1 MTNIKFAFFGTPEV
15 ASQTLDI
22 LLANNLLPSLIIT
35 SPDKRAG
42 RDLKLT
48 PSPVSIW
55 AKNHNIKCLKP
66 EKLDDRFLDE
76 LFRLTDQEKIDI
88 YLVVAYGKILPEAL
102 IKYPPKKTINVH
114 YSLLPKY
121 RGASPL
127 ESAIQN
133 GENQTGVTIQEI
145 EYKLDSGP
153 ILATQ
158 KIPIDIMTTKAKL
171 KEELIEGGANLLIR
185 TLNQI
190 KDGTINKIPQDE
202 NQATFC
208 GKIKKEDGLIDPQGN
223 DLENWNKYRA
233 FYGWP
238 GIYFFADKKDKKIRL
253 KITQAS
259 FINNKFTIEKVI
271 PENKKEISYSD
282 FLRQK

>member
-259 FINNKFTIEKVI
+259 FIDNKFTIEKVI

>member
-22 LLANNLLPSLIIT
+22 LLANNLLPSLVIT

-55 AKNHNIKCLKP
+55 AKDHNIKCLKP
-66 EKLDDRFLDE
+66 EKLDDIFLDE

-88 YLVVAYGKILPEAL
+88 YLVVAYGKILPETL

-259 FINNKFTIEKVI
+259 FVDNKFIIEKVI
-271 PENKKEISYSD
+271 PENKKEINYSD
-282 FLRQK
+282 FIKQK

>member
-55 AKNHNIKCLKP
+55 AKDHNIKCLKP
-66 EKLDDRFLDE
+66 EKLDDIFLDE

-88 YLVVAYGKILPEAL
+88 YLVVAYGKILPETL

-127 ESAIQN
+127 ESAILN

-208 GKIKKEDGLIDPQGN
+208 GKIKKEDGLIDPLGD
-223 DLENWNKYRA
+223 DLANWNKYRA

-259 FINNKFTIEKVI
+259 FVDNKFIIEKVI
-271 PENKKEISYSD
+271 PENKKEINYSD
-282 FLRQK
+282 FIKQK

>member
-1 MTNIKFAFFGTPEV
+1 MTDIKFAFFGTPEV

-48 PSPVSIW
+48 PSAVSIW
-55 AKNHNIKCLKP
+55 AKDHNIKCLKP
-66 EKLDDRFLDE
+66 EKLDDIFLDE
-76 LFRLTDQEKIDI
+76 LFHLTDQEKIDI
-88 YLVVAYGKILPEAL
+88 YVVVAYGKILPETL

-133 GENQTGVTIQEI
+133 GENETGVTIQEI

-153 ILATQ
+153 ILAIQ
-158 KIPIDIMTTKAKL
+158 KVPIDTTTTKIKL
-171 KEELIEGGANLLIR
+171 KEELIEGGANLLIK

-208 GKIKKEDGLIDPQGN
+208 GKIKKKTG
-223 DLENWNKYRA
+223 
-233 FYGWP
+233 
-238 GIYFFADKKDKKIRL
+238 
-253 KITQAS
+253 
-259 FINNKFTIEKVI
+259 
-271 PENKKEISYSD
+271 
-282 FLRQK
+282 

>member
-55 AKNHNIKCLKP
+55 AKDHNIKCLKP
-66 EKLDDRFLDE
+66 EKLDDIFLDE

-88 YLVVAYGKILPEAL
+88 YLVVAYGKILPETL

-259 FINNKFTIEKVI
+259 FVDNKFIIEKVI
-271 PENKKEISYSD
+271 PENKKEINYSD
-282 FLRQK
+282 FIKQK

>member
-22 LLANNLLPSLIIT
+22 LLANDLLPSLIIT

-55 AKNHNIKCLKP
+55 AKDHNIKCLKP
-66 EKLDDRFLDE
+66 EKLDDIFLDE

-88 YLVVAYGKILPEAL
+88 YLVVAYGKILPETL

-127 ESAIQN
+127 ESAILN
-133 GENQTGVTIQEI
+133 GEDETGVTIQEI

-171 KEELIEGGANLLIR
+171 KEELIEGRANLLIR

-190 KDGTINKIPQDE
+190 KDGTINKNPQDE

-208 GKIKKEDGLIDPQGN
+208 GKIKKEDGLIDPLGD
-223 DLENWNKYRA
+223 DLANWNKYRA

-259 FINNKFTIEKVI
+259 FVDNKFIIEKVI
-271 PENKKEISYSD
+271 PENKKEINYSD
-282 FLRQK
+282 FIKQK

>member
-66 EKLDDRFLDE
+66 EKLDDIFLDE

-88 YLVVAYGKILPEAL
+88 YLVVAYGKILPETL

-158 KIPIDIMTTKAKL
+158 KVPIDTTTTKIKL
-171 KEELIEGGANLLIR
+171 KEELIEGGANLLIK

-190 KDGTINKIPQDE
+190 KDGTINKIAQDE
-202 NQATFC
+202 DQATFC
-208 GKIKKEDGLIDPQGN
+208 KKIKKEDGLIDPQGN

-238 GIYFFADKKDKKIRL
+238 GVYFFANKKDKNIRL

-259 FINNKFTIEKVI
+259 LVDGKFTIEKVI

-282 FLRQK
+282 FLKQK

>member
-22 LLANNLLPSLIIT
+22 LRTNNLLPSLIIT
-35 SPDKRAG
+35 APDKKAG
-42 RDLKLT
+42 RNLKLT

-55 AKNHNIKCLKP
+55 AENHNIKCLKP
-66 EKLDDRFLDE
+66 EKLDDKFLEE
-76 LFRLTDQEKIDI
+76 LFYLTDQEKIDI
-88 YLVVAYGKILPEAL
+88 YVVVAYGKILPETL
-102 IKYPPKKTINVH
+102 IKYPFLKTINVH

-127 ESAIQN
+127 ESAILN
-133 GENQTGVTIQEI
+133 GEDETGVTIQEI

-153 ILATQ
+153 VLAT
-158 KIPIDIMTTKAKL
+158 KKVPIDIKTTKSNLRK
-171 KEELIEGGANLLIR
+171 ELIEDGANLLIK
-185 TLNQI
+185 TLDQI
-190 KDGTINKIPQDE
+190 KNGAITKITQDE
-202 NQATFC
+202 DRATLC
-208 GKIKKEDGLIDPQGN
+208 GKIKKEDGLIDPLGD
-223 DLENWNKYRA
+223 DLANWNKYRA

-259 FINNKFTIEKVI
+259 FVDNKFIIEKVI
-271 PENKKEISYSD
+271 PENKKEINYSD
-282 FLRQK
+282 FIKQK

>member
-22 LLANNLLPSLIIT
+22 LLANNLLPSLVIT

-55 AKNHNIKCLKP
+55 AKDHNIKCLKP
-66 EKLDDRFLDE
+66 EKLDDIFLDE

-88 YLVVAYGKILPEAL
+88 YLVVAYGKILPETL

-127 ESAIQN
+127 ESAILN

-208 GKIKKEDGLIDPQGN
+208 GKIKKEDGLIDPLGD
-223 DLENWNKYRA
+223 DLANWNKYRA

-238 GIYFFADKKDKKIRL
+238 GIYFFADKKDKKIIL

-259 FINNKFTIEKVI
+259 FVDNKFIIEKVI
-271 PENKKEISYSD
+271 PENKKEINYSD
-282 FLRQK
+282 FIKQK

>member
-22 LLANNLLPSLIIT
+22 LLANNLLPSLVIT

-55 AKNHNIKCLKP
+55 AKDHNIKCLKP
-66 EKLDDRFLDE
+66 EKLDDIFLDE

-88 YLVVAYGKILPEAL
+88 YLVVAYGKILPETL

-127 ESAIQN
+127 ESAILN

-259 FINNKFTIEKVI
+259 FVDNKFIIEKVI
-271 PENKKEISYSD
+271 PENKKEINYSD
-282 FLRQK
+282 FIKQK

>member
-55 AKNHNIKCLKP
+55 AKDHNIKCLKP
-66 EKLDDRFLDE
+66 EKLDDIFLDE

-88 YLVVAYGKILPEAL
+88 YLVVAYGKILPETL

-127 ESAIQN
+127 ESAILN
-133 GENQTGVTIQEI
+133 GEDETGVTIQEI

-171 KEELIEGGANLLIR
+171 KEELIEGGAKLLIR

-259 FINNKFTIEKVI
+259 FVDNKFIIEKVI
-271 PENKKEISYSD
+271 PENKKEINYSD
-282 FLRQK
+282 FIKQK

>member
-55 AKNHNIKCLKP
+55 AKDHNIKCLKP
-66 EKLDDRFLDE
+66 EKLDDIFLDE

-88 YLVVAYGKILPEAL
+88 YLVVAYGKILPETL

-127 ESAIQN
+127 ESAILN
-133 GENQTGVTIQEI
+133 GEDETGVTIQEI

-171 KEELIEGGANLLIR
+171 KEELIEGGAKLLIR

-190 KDGTINKIPQDE
+190 KDGTINKNPQDE

-208 GKIKKEDGLIDPQGN
+208 GKIKKEDGLIDPLGD
-223 DLENWNKYRA
+223 DLANWNKYRA

-259 FINNKFTIEKVI
+259 FVDNKFIIEKVI
-271 PENKKEISYSD
+271 PENKKEINYSD
-282 FLRQK
+282 FIKQK

>member
-66 EKLDDRFLDE
+66 EKLDDIFLDE
-76 LFRLTDQEKIDI
+76 LFHLTDQEKIDI
-88 YLVVAYGKILPEAL
+88 YVVVAYGKILPDIL
-102 IKYPPKKTINVH
+102 IKYPAKKTINVH

-133 GENQTGVTIQEI
+133 GENETGVTIQEI

-158 KIPIDIMTTKAKL
+158 KVPIDTTTTKIKL
-171 KEELIEGGANLLIR
+171 KEELIEGGANLLIK

-190 KDGTINKIPQDE
+190 KDGTINKIAQDE
-202 NQATFC
+202 DQATFC
-208 GKIKKEDGLIDPQGN
+208 KKIKKEDGLIDPQGN

-238 GIYFFADKKDKKIRL
+238 GIYFFADKKDKNIRL

-259 FINNKFTIEKVI
+259 LLDGKFIIEKVI

-282 FLRQK
+282 FLKQK

>member
-55 AKNHNIKCLKP
+55 AKDHNIKCLKP
-66 EKLDDRFLDE
+66 EKLDDIFLDE

-88 YLVVAYGKILPEAL
+88 YLVVAYGKILPETL

-127 ESAIQN
+127 ESAILN
-133 GENQTGVTIQEI
+133 GEDETGVTIQEI

-259 FINNKFTIEKVI
+259 FVDNKFIIEKVI
-271 PENKKEISYSD
+271 PENKKEINYSD
-282 FLRQK
+282 FIKQK

>member
-1 MTNIKFAFFGTPEV
+1 MTNIKFAFFGTPEI

-55 AKNHNIKCLKP
+55 AKDHNIKCLKP
-66 EKLDDRFLDE
+66 EKLDDIFLDE
-76 LFRLTDQEKIDI
+76 LFRLTDQERIDI
-88 YLVVAYGKILPEAL
+88 YVVVAYGKILPEAL
-102 IKYPPKKTINVH
+102 IKYPAKKTINVH

-133 GENQTGVTIQEI
+133 GENETGVTIQEI

-158 KIPIDIMTTKAKL
+158 KVPIDTTTTKIKL
-171 KEELIEGGANLLIR
+171 KEELIEGGANLLIK

-190 KDGTINKIPQDE
+190 KDGTINKIAQDE
-202 NQATFC
+202 DQATFC
-208 GKIKKEDGLIDPQGN
+208 KKIKKEDGLIDPQGN

-238 GIYFFADKKDKKIRL
+238 GVYFFANKKDKNIRL

-259 FINNKFTIEKVI
+259 LVDGKFTIEKVI

-282 FLRQK
+282 FLKQK

>member
-66 EKLDDRFLDE
+66 EKLDDIFLDE
-76 LFRLTDQEKIDI
+76 LFHLTDQEKIDI
-88 YLVVAYGKILPEAL
+88 YVVVAYGKILPDIL
-102 IKYPPKKTINVH
+102 IKYPAKKTINVH

-133 GENQTGVTIQEI
+133 GENETGVTIQEI

-158 KIPIDIMTTKAKL
+158 KVPIDTTTTKIKL
-171 KEELIEGGANLLIR
+171 KEELIEGGANLLIK

-190 KDGTINKIPQDE
+190 KDGTINKIAQDE
-202 NQATFC
+202 DQATFC
-208 GKIKKEDGLIDPQGN
+208 KKIKKEDGLIDPQGN

-238 GIYFFADKKDKKIRL
+238 GIYFFADKKDKNIRL

-259 FINNKFTIEKVI
+259 LLDGKFIIEKVI

>member
-1 MTNIKFAFFGTPEV
+1 MTDIKFAFFGTPEV

-42 RDLKLT
+42 RDLRLT
-48 PSPVSIW
+48 PSAVSIW
-55 AKNHNIKCLKP
+55 AKDHNIKCLKP
-66 EKLDDRFLDE
+66 EKLDDKFLDE
-76 LFRLTDQEKIDI
+76 LFHLTDQEKIDI
-88 YLVVAYGKILPEAL
+88 YVVVAYGKILPETL

-133 GENQTGVTIQEI
+133 GENETGVTIQEI

-153 ILATQ
+153 ILAIQ
-158 KIPIDIMTTKAKL
+158 KVPIDTTTTKIKL
-171 KEELIEGGANLLIR
+171 KEELIEGGANLLIK

-238 GIYFFADKKDKKIRL
+238 GVYFFANKKDKKIRL

-259 FINNKFTIEKVI
+259 LIDGKFTIEKVI

-282 FLRQK
+282 FLKQK

>member
-55 AKNHNIKCLKP
+55 AKDHNIKCLKP
-66 EKLDDRFLDE
+66 EKLDDIFLDE
-76 LFRLTDQEKIDI
+76 LFCLTDQEKIDI
-88 YLVVAYGKILPEAL
+88 YLVVAYGKILPETL

-259 FINNKFTIEKVI
+259 FIDNKFTIEKVI
-271 PENKKEISYSD
+271 PENKKEISYSN

>member
-55 AKNHNIKCLKP
+55 AKDHNIKCLKP
-66 EKLDDRFLDE
+66 EKLDDIFLDE

-88 YLVVAYGKILPEAL
+88 YLVVAYGKILPETL

-127 ESAIQN
+127 ESAILN
-133 GENQTGVTIQEI
+133 GEDETGVTIQEI

-190 KDGTINKIPQDE
+190 KDGTINKNPQDE

-208 GKIKKEDGLIDPQGN
+208 GKIKKEDGLIDPLGD
-223 DLENWNKYRA
+223 DLANWNKYRA

-259 FINNKFTIEKVI
+259 FVDNKFIIEKVI
-271 PENKKEISYSD
+271 PENKKEINYSD
-282 FLRQK
+282 FIKQK

>member
-22 LLANNLLPSLIIT
+22 LRTNNLLPSLIIT
-35 SPDKRAG
+35 APDKKAG
-42 RDLKLT
+42 RNLKLT

-55 AKNHNIKCLKP
+55 AENHNIKCLKP
-66 EKLDDRFLDE
+66 EKLDDKFLEE
-76 LFRLTDQEKIDI
+76 LFYLTDQEKIDI
-88 YLVVAYGKILPEAL
+88 YLVVAYGKILPETL

-127 ESAIQN
+127 ESAILN

-259 FINNKFTIEKVI
+259 FVDNKFIIEKVI
-271 PENKKEISYSD
+271 PENKKEINYSD
-282 FLRQK
+282 FIKQK

>member
-22 LLANNLLPSLIIT
+22 LLANNLLPSLVIT

-55 AKNHNIKCLKP
+55 AKDHNIKCLKP
-66 EKLDDRFLDE
+66 EKLDDIFLDE

-88 YLVVAYGKILPEAL
+88 YLVVAYGKILPETL

-127 ESAIQN
+127 ESAILN
-133 GENQTGVTIQEI
+133 GEDETGVTIQEI

-259 FINNKFTIEKVI
+259 FVDNKFIIEKVI
-271 PENKKEISYSD
+271 PENKKEINYSD
-282 FLRQK
+282 FIKQK